1 MSEEVAM
8 KAMIALAVA
17 LLALVPHLAEA
28 DPLIITR
35 GFVIAVFGSE
45 ARFGGD
51 DFSVTASEDIH
62 STESFVIP
70 AFGVDPFT
78 WTMSLGTATINVGS
92 DECFVAEGDNPFC
105 GGILTLTS
113 PGFAM
118 PTNWPPATLFGG
130 TVPFTADGFLTIG
143 GRQYDLH
150 GEGNVTGNRCL
161 DLSDCGIPYGI
172 QPIPSRVGAMLTYA
186 FTVPEPPTL
195 LTTAFAVTI
204 VGLGLV
210 RRRVV

>member
-8 KAMIALAVA
+8 KAMIALAAA
-17 LLALVPHLAEA
+17 LLALVPHFAEA

-35 GFVIAVFGSE
+35 GSVSADFGAAAS
-45 ARFGGD
+45 FGGD
-51 DFSVTASEDIH
+51 DFSVEARQEPLNF
-62 STESFVIP
+62 ELFVID

-78 WTMSLGTATINVGS
+78 WTMSLGTSIINVGD
-92 DECFVAEGDNPFC
+92 DECFVSEGDNPFC

-118 PTNWPPATLFGG
+118 PTDWPPATLFVG

-143 GRQYDLH
+143 GTQYDLH
-150 GEGNVTGNRCL
+150 GQGNVTGNRCL
-161 DLSDCGIPYGI
+161 DLSACGT
-172 QPIPSRVGAMLTYA
+172 PIGPGARAGAMLTYA

-204 VGLGLV
+204 VGMGLV